1 MQWTDGEDFLTQ
13 LAIKSG
19 RLGKGG
25 EPDLNTA
32 AKGMLHDWQRGKIPF
47 FTLPPDYVPDA
58 AAADRAD
65 ATDVIAPE
73 GAVTVRYNTEV
84 ASPAVYLSPF
94 LSATRRGGSWF
105 GNGLEGG
112 VTRLAT
118 GMLHDWQ
125 RGKILFFLLPP
136 DYAPDATAADAADGS
151 PRCRP

>member
-58 AAADRAD
+58 APADAADA
-65 ATDVIAPE
+65 ADVIVPE
-73 GAVTVRYNTEV
+73 GAVTVCDNQRSLTVTNKET
-84 ASPAVYLSPF
+84 SS
-94 LSATRRGGSWF
+94 F
-105 GNGLEGG
+105 GVL
-112 VTRLAT
+112 VSC
-118 GMLHDWQ
+118 
-125 RGKILFFLLPP
+125 F
-136 DYAPDATAADAADGS
+136 
-151 PRCRP
+151 